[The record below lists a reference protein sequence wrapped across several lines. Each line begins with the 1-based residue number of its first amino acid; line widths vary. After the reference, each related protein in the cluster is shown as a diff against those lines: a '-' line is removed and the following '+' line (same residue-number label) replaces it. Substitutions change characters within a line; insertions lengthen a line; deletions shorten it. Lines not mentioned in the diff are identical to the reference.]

1 MRLRH
6 GWLVPAF
13 VMMGC
18 WSAWLAAGP
27 QVQRVD
33 DHVLRRAGASGD
45 DWLTYGLTQA
55 ETRYSPLTDINA
67 DNVGRLGLAWSA
79 DIGSGGGRQE
89 ATPLVWNGA
98 IYVIS
103 NYSVVFAIDART
115 GKERWHWD
123 PQVNPAAV
131 RPELCCGV
139 VNRGLA
145 IYQGMIMAPVV
156 DGRLEALDAETG
168 KVVWEA
174 RVAFPQEHYTITMAP
189 RIARGKVIVGVS
201 GGEFPTRGF
210 FDAYDATTG
219 HRVWRFYTVPGD
231 PAKPFENEALKK
243 AAQTWDGD
251 WWKLG
256 GGGAV
261 WDGMAYDPDLD
272 LIYVG
277 TGNAEPWPRQFRG
290 SMGKDNLYVC
300 SILAVRAATGELK
313 WHYQVVPGD
322 IWDYDSV
329 QQLTLADLTIDGRL
343 RKVIMQANKNGFFY
357 VLDRGTGR
365 LISADP
371 YARVTWA
378 SGIDLKTGRPIV
390 NPDAYY
396 GTEPIALSPGPG
408 GAHNWPPMS
417 FNPTTGL
424 VYVPA
429 TTASSSTFA
438 AQPTYEPQPTRQDGF
453 TGLVFPPQRAT
464 RPSPPAIGPEPPPGG
479 GRALIA
485 WDPVARQIRWRTT
498 GSGSTL
504 TTAGNLVIETLND
517 GRLLAYS
524 ADRGEKLLDIDTG
537 AGSGLGPPITY
548 RVGGRQYVSLLGG
561 IGRAAALLP
570 GSPFVA
576 ADTPP
581 PRLLAFALDAAGT
594 TERVT
599 PH

>member
-1 MRLRH
+1 
-6 GWLVPAF
+6 
-13 VMMGC
+13 
-18 WSAWLAAGP
+18 
-27 QVQRVD
+27 
-33 DHVLRRAGASGD
+33 
-45 DWLTYGLTQA
+45 
-55 ETRYSPLTDINA
+55 
-67 DNVGRLGLAWSA
+67 VGRLGLAWSA

-89 ATPLVWNGA
+89 ATPLVWNGT

-103 NYSVVFAIDART
+103 NYSVIFAIDART

-145 IYQGMIMAPVV
+145 LYQGLIMAPVV
-156 DGRLEALDAETG
+156 DGRLEALDADTG

-189 RIARGKVIVGVS
+189 RMARGKVIVGVS

-231 PAKPFENEALKK
+231 PAKPFENEALKR

-256 GGGAV
+256 GGGAL

-357 VLDRGTGR
+357 VLDRATGR

-371 YARVTWA
+371 FARITWA

-417 FNPTTGL
+417 FNPMTGL

-537 AGSGLGPPITY
+537 AGSGLGPPVTY
-548 RVGGRQYVSLLGG
+548 RIGGRQYVSLLGG

-581 PRLLAFALDAAGT
+581 PRLLAFALDATGT
-594 TERVT
+594 PERVT
-599 PH
+599 QH